1 MTENQLRHK
10 ARKIAVQLVY
20 ATIVNKG
27 YKTEDLAVMLE
38 EDSFY
43 VAEKESPLTQEEKE
57 FVKEKAL
64 ALFDATM
71 EHFDET
77 EDLLRMELNH
87 SWRTERLA
95 PVDRAII
102 SVAVTEFHVLKS
114 IPVPVAISEAVTI
127 THIFGG
133 QKSSSF
139 VNGVLAQIAKDVE
152 QA

>member
-1 MTENQLRHK
+1 MTENQLRHI
-10 ARKIAVQLVY
+10 ARKIAIQLVY
-20 ATIVNKG
+20 AAIINKD
-27 YKTEDLAVMLE
+27 YDKDVLAEMIE

-43 VAEKESPLTQEEKE
+43 VSEKQNPLTSEEMD
-57 FVKEKAL
+57 FVKKNAL
-64 ALFDATM
+64 GLFTATM
-71 EHFDET
+71 EHFDDT

-102 SVAVTEFHVLKS
+102 SVAVTEFYVLKS

-127 THIFGG
+127 THIFGW

-152 QA
+152 ES

>member
-1 MTENQLRHK
+1 MTENQLHHI

-20 ATIVNKG
+20 ATIVNKD
-27 YKTEDLAVMLE
+27 YKREDLSSMID

-43 VAEKESPLTQEEKE
+43 VSGNHVSLTQEEKAV
-57 FVKEKAL
+57 VKQTAL
-64 ALFDATM
+64 ELFDVTM
-71 EHFDET
+71 KHFDDT

-102 SVAVTEFHVLKS
+102 SVAVTEFYVLKS
-114 IPVPVAISEAVTI
+114 VPVPVAISEAVTI

-139 VNGVLAQIAKDVE
+139 VNGVLAQIAKDVKNS
-152 QA
+152 

>member
-1 MTENQLRHK
+1 MTENQLRHI

-27 YKTEDLAVMLE
+27 YRTDDLAEMIE

-43 VAEKESPLTQEEKE
+43 VSEKQSSLSQEEKD
-57 FVKEKAL
+57 FVKKNAL
-64 ALFDATM
+64 ALFSATLD
-71 EHFDET
+71 HFDDT

-114 IPVPVAISEAVTI
+114 VPIPVAISEAVTI

-133 QKSSSF
+133 KKSPSF